1 MQLDRDFRSGDET
14 AFETHAGNEYDHKK
28 QMARRTFRRSN
39 HSSRRGHQGAGSA
52 TAAANAGGRCE
63 R

>member
-28 QMARRTFRRSN
+28 QMARRTFGRSN
-39 HSSRRGHQGAGSA
+39 HSSLRGH
-52 TAAANAGGRCE
+52 
-63 R
+63 